1 MQESQQS
8 RTHLR
13 RGGRSGQSMVEF
25 ALTFLLFISMVLG
38 FGQMGLT
45 LWIKT
50 TLHHAVR
57 EGVRYAITGA
67 TKGALG
73 HDASIRQ
80 KVVVA
85 SAGLIDP
92 TDADTLIKIEYFD
105 QNGAP
110 TAENAGGNTL
120 VLTVRDYPIPWLVAA
135 PISPLGDGMTLSV
148 NAVDRLENF
157 RTAPP
162 R

>member
-1 MQESQQS
+1 
-8 RTHLR
+8 
-13 RGGRSGQSMVEF
+13 
-25 ALTFLLFISMVLG
+25 MVLG

-67 TKGALG
+67 TKGGLG

-80 KVVVA
+80 KVMIA
-85 SAGLIDP
+85 SGGLIDAAQ
-92 TDADTLIKIEYFD
+92 ADSMIQIEYFD
-105 QNGAP
+105 QSGVA
-110 TAENAGGNTL
+110 TAENAGGNTI
-120 VLTVRDYPIPWLVAA
+120 VLSVREFPIPWLVAA
-135 PISPLGDGMTLSV
+135 PLSPLGDGISV
-148 NAVDRLENF
+148 SVSAVDRLENF
-157 RTAPP
+157 RTPPP

>member
-1 MQESQQS
+1 MRESQQP
-8 RTHLR
+8 RRDLR
-13 RGGRSGQSMVEF
+13 RRGRSGQSMVEF

-80 KVVVA
+80 RVMIA
-85 SAGLIDP
+85 SAGLVQP
-92 TDADTLIKIEYFD
+92 AQADSLIKIEYFD
-105 QNGAP
+105 Q
-110 TAENAGGNTL
+110 
-120 VLTVRDYPIPWLVAA
+120 
-135 PISPLGDGMTLSV
+135 S
-148 NAVDRLENF
+148 
-157 RTAPP
+157 
-162 R
+162 

>member
-1 MQESQQS
+1 MRESQ
-8 RTHLR
+8 RNPRHLR
-13 RGGRSGQSMVEF
+13 RGGRGGQSMVEF

-80 KVVVA
+80 KVMIA
-85 SAGLIDP
+85 SAGLIQP
-92 TDADTLIKIEYFD
+92 AQADALIHIEYYD
-105 QNGAP
+105 QSGVV
-110 TAENAGGNTL
+110 TAENDGGNTI
-120 VLTVRDYPIPWLVAA
+120 VLSVRDYPIPWLVAA
-135 PISPLGDGMTLSV
+135 PISPLGDGISVSV

-157 RTAPP
+157 RTPP
-162 R
+162 AR

>member
-1 MQESQQS
+1 MRQSQPA
-8 RTHLR
+8 RETLR
-13 RGGRSGQSMVEF
+13 RGRRGQSMIEF

-67 TKGALG
+67 TKGGLG

-80 KVVVA
+80 KVMIA
-85 SAGLIDP
+85 SGGLIDAAQ
-92 TDADTLIKIEYFD
+92 ADSMIQIEYFD
-105 QNGAP
+105 QSGVA
-110 TAENAGGNTL
+110 TAENAGGNTI
-120 VLTVRDYPIPWLVAA
+120 VLSVREFPIPWLVAA
-135 PISPLGDGMTLSV
+135 PLSPLGDGISV
-148 NAVDRLENF
+148 SVSAVDRLENF
-157 RTAPP
+157 RTPPP

>member
-1 MQESQQS
+1 MI
-8 RTHLR
+8 
-13 RGGRSGQSMVEF
+13 EF

-67 TKGALG
+67 TKGGLG

-80 KVVVA
+80 KVMIA
-85 SAGLIDP
+85 SGGLIDAAQ
-92 TDADTLIKIEYFD
+92 ADSMIQIEYFD
-105 QNGAP
+105 QSGVA
-110 TAENAGGNTL
+110 TAENAGGNTI
-120 VLTVRDYPIPWLVAA
+120 VLSVREFPIPWLVAA
-135 PISPLGDGMTLSV
+135 PLSPLGDGISV
-148 NAVDRLENF
+148 SVSAVDRLENF
-157 RTAPP
+157 RTPPP

>member
-1 MQESQQS
+1 MI
-8 RTHLR
+8 
-13 RGGRSGQSMVEF
+13 EF

-57 EGVRYAITGA
+57 EGVRYAITGGVE
-67 TKGALG
+67 TGLG

-80 KVVVA
+80 RVMEA
-85 SAGLIDP
+85 SAGLIKP
-92 TDADTLIKIEYFD
+92 AQADAMIHIEYYD
-105 QNGAP
+105 QAGVA
-110 TAENAGGNTL
+110 TTENAGGNTI
-120 VLTVRDYPIPWLVAA
+120 VLSVQDFPIPWLVAA
-135 PISPLGDGMTLSV
+135 PISPLGNGIAVSV

-157 RTAPP
+157 RTPP
-162 R
+162 AR

>member
-1 MQESQQS
+1 MRQSQAVRENLRNS
-8 RTHLR
+8 RQ
-13 RGGRSGQSMVEF
+13 GQSMVEF

-38 FGQMGLT
+38 FGQIALT

-57 EGVRYAITGA
+57 EGARYAITGA
-67 TKGALG
+67 TKSGLG

-80 KVVVA
+80 RVMVA
-85 SAGLIDP
+85 SGSLIDSAQAASMI
-92 TDADTLIKIEYFD
+92 TIEYFD

-110 TAENAGGNTL
+110 SADNTGGNTI
-120 VLTVRDYPIPWLVAA
+120 VLSVSNYPIPWLVAA
-135 PISPLGDGMTLSV
+135 PISPLGNGLTVSV
-148 NAVDRLENF
+148 SAVDRLENF
-157 RTAPP
+157 RTPPP

>member
-1 MQESQQS
+1 MRESQPTL
-8 RTHLR
+8 RNLR

-80 KVVVA
+80 KVMIA
-85 SAGLIDP
+85 SAGLIKP
-92 TDADTLIKIEYFD
+92 AQADSLIQIEYFD
-105 QNGAP
+105 QSGAP
-110 TAENAGGNTL
+110 TALNEGGNTI
-120 VLTVRDYPIPWLVAA
+120 VLSVKEFPIPWLVAA
-135 PISPLGDGMTLSV
+135 PISPLGDGISV
-148 NAVDRLENF
+148 SVSAVDRLENF
-157 RTAPP
+157 RSPPP

>member
-1 MQESQQS
+1 MI
-8 RTHLR
+8 
-13 RGGRSGQSMVEF
+13 EF

-38 FGQMGLT
+38 FGQIALT

-57 EGVRYAITGA
+57 EGARYAITGA
-67 TKGALG
+67 TKGGLG

-80 KVVVA
+80 RVMVA
-85 SAGLIDP
+85 SAGLIKP
-92 TDADTLIKIEYFD
+92 AQADSLIQIQYYD
-105 QNGAP
+105 QTGAA

-120 VLTVRDYPIPWLVAA
+120 VLSVRDFPIPWLVVA
-135 PISPLGDGMTLSV
+135 PLSPLGNGINVSV
-148 NAVDRLENF
+148 SAVDRLENF
-157 RTAPP
+157 RTPPP

>member
-1 MQESQQS
+1 MRQSQTS
-8 RTHLR
+8 KENLR
-13 RGGRSGQSMVEF
+13 AGRRGQSMVEF
-25 ALTFLLFISMVLG
+25 ALTFLLFLSMVLG

-67 TKGALG
+67 TKGGLG

-80 KVVVA
+80 RVMIA
-85 SAGLIDP
+85 SGGLIDSAV
-92 TDADTLIKIEYFD
+92 ADSLITIEYFD
-105 QNGAP
+105 QSGAA
-110 TAENAGGNTL
+110 TADNAGGNTI
-120 VLTVRDYPIPWLVAA
+120 VLSVKEFPIPWLVAA
-135 PISPLGDGMTLSV
+135 PISPVGDGLNVTVS
-148 NAVDRLENF
+148 AVDRLENF
-157 RTAPP
+157 RTPPP